1 VEGAS
6 AYPNRTVRENL
17 NIQRRLTGVLAEAVT
32 NVIAMLDLGQYEN
45 CRAGTLS
52 LGNKQRL
59 SLAQAMV
66 HHPIC

>member
-1 VEGAS
+1 M
-6 AYPNRTVRENL
+6 L
-17 NIQRRLTGVLAEAVT
+17 NAGSLVSWPKRSP